1 MAAAPLLPL
10 LNWAARPANVGRVV
24 GSAVG
29 DSACVAFCEPSEGE
43 VLLPLPL
50 PPVDA
55 ETLPA
60 AEADADAGE
69 PVGLYVMAVPLAVA
83 LEDPAAS
90 TVWLAAVEEAE
101 AVRLPVLEEK
111 GQWNG
116 MEDEVGGTDDVA
128 VALSELDEKG
138 QWNGTDDEVPVP
150 DEVGPGPWKGA
161 DDG

>member
-29 DSACVAFCEPSEGE
+29 DSVCVAFCEPSEGE

-116 MEDEVGGTDDVA
+116 IEDEVEDTDHVA
-128 VALSELDEKG
+128 AALSGLDEKG
-138 QWNGTDDEVPVP
+138 QWNGMDDKVSVP

-161 DDG
+161 DEG